1 MPRVQ
6 RATGVLAAL
15 LLSASAGGC
24 GAADGATAP
33 PETVATLESVR
44 VTGALGEEPTVSFEK
59 PLTIEESGWRTL
71 VEGDGP
77 GVRPDRPMLLQITLV
92 NARTGDLAVTTS
104 SEGESAR
111 TVRPGGDDLFPVLDA
126 ALVDAA
132 QGDRIL
138 VGAAPEDAYAD
149 AGAPQYDIG
158 PGDSVLMIADV
169 MAVAPDEVLDGPEGV
184 GQELPSGLPQVIEHA
199 GVVQGVRFERDLPT
213 PRRLRTTVL
222 IEGSGDPVRA
232 DSLVTLDA
240 VGQLWNSPDVV
251 SSTYL
256 EDPVTVAIG
265 AGNGNGNVIAAWERA
280 LVGVP
285 AGSRVMLVTP
295 PHLAYQHTGSPPSI
309 PGDATLVYVIDVL
322 GVS

>member
-6 RATGVLAAL
+6 RALGVLAAL
-15 LLSASAGGC
+15 LVSCATAGC
-24 GAADGATAP
+24 GSADGATAP
-33 PETVATLESVR
+33 PETVASLESVR
-44 VTGALGEEPTVSFEK
+44 VTGALGERPDVAFEK
-59 PLTIEESGWRTL
+59 PMRIEESGWRTL

-77 GVRPDRPMLLQITLV
+77 AVRPGQPLLLQLTLV

-138 VGAAPEDAYAD
+138 LGASAEDAYAD

-169 MAVAPDEVLDGPEGV
+169 MAVAPEEVLDGPEGT
-184 GQELPSGLPQVIEHA
+184 GRELPDGLPTVIEHA
-199 GVVQGVRFERDLPT
+199 GVVQGVRFD
-213 PRRLRTTVL
+213 RRLPQPDRLRAVSL
-222 IEGSGDPVRA
+222 IEGTGDPVRA

-240 VGQLWNSPDVV
+240 VGQLWNSPEVV

-256 EDPVTVAIG
+256 EEPVTVAIG

-285 AGSRVMLVTP
+285 AGSRVLLVTP